1 MLSQDQ
7 VQQAVGADAY
17 GPDGDKI
24 GKVGQ
29 IFLDDQTGEPVFAT
43 VNTGLFGMSENFV
56 PISDASYSGDRF
68 TLPFGK
74 DRIKDAP
81 SINPDDGH
89 LSPDEEQRLYEYYG
103 VAYSDSDQTSG
114 TDYSDTDTS
123 TDTREVSDRT
133 DSTDDAMTRSEEQLQ
148 VGTQTRETGRAR
160 LRKYVETEQVNV
172 SVPVRKEKA
181 VLEREP
187 ITDSNYDEA
196 TDGPLISE
204 EDHEVTLSEEVPVVD
219 KEVKPVER
227 VRLTTETEVHD
238 ETVSDEVRKE
248 RIDSEGDV
256 GYTGTTDTTNR

>member
-56 PISDASYSGDRF
+56 PISDASYSEDRF

-89 LSPDEEQRLYEYYG
+89 LSPDEEQQLYEYYG

-133 DSTDDAMTRSEEQLQ
+133 DSTDDAMTRSEEQLR

-160 LRKYVETEQVNV
+160 LRKYVETEQANV

>member
-17 GPDGDKI
+17 GSDGDKI

-114 TDYSDTDTS
+114 TDYSDTDTDTS
-123 TDTREVSDRT
+123 TDTREVSDHT
-133 DSTDDAMTRSEEQLQ
+133 DSTDDAMTRSEERVQ
-148 VGTQTRETGRAR
+148 VGTTSQESGRAR
-160 LRKYVETEQVNV
+160 LRKWVETERV
-172 SVPVRKEKA
+172 STTVPV
-181 VLEREP
+181 
-187 ITDSNYDEA
+187 A
-196 TDGPLISE
+196 TRRSASSGSPSP
-204 EDHEVTLSEEVPVVD
+204 TPTST
-219 KEVKPVER
+219 R
-227 VRLTTETEVHD
+227 RCRARTSARAST
-238 ETVSDEVRKE
+238 R
-248 RIDSEGDV
+248 
-256 GYTGTTDTTNR
+256 